1 MVYIERV
8 NKPVILEG
16 VLDREYCHIS
26 KTEEEE
32 ANFQEAPQAYRK
44 FVGSRYFEK
53 KKKKFKLKFTKG
65 RIFFRLFY
73 SLYVLHLLENNFG
86 NVAQF
91 PI

>member
-44 FVGSRYFEK
+44 FVGSR
-53 KKKKFKLKFTKG
+53 
-65 RIFFRLFY
+65 
-73 SLYVLHLLENNFG
+73 
-86 NVAQF
+86 
-91 PI
+91 

>member
-16 VLDREYCHIS
+16 VFDREYCHIS

-53 KKKKFKLKFTKG
+53 K
-65 RIFFRLFY
+65 
-73 SLYVLHLLENNFG
+73 
-86 NVAQF
+86 
-91 PI
+91 